1 MIQYLLARMFYH
13 CICIHWRWKKN
24 HAKQLAY
31 IPRNPLDHNFTRH
44 AYTTIQNVYLDGVG
58 PALAHRPRKL
68 PPPPQR
74 PSRPPLPPL
83 QLKRS
88 SSSPSSMAFSSSS
101 PADSFSNSSSS
112 SVSCFGGE
120 LSRPEIHEPEL

>member
-13 CICIHWRWKKN
+13 CICIHRRWKKN

-44 AYTTIQNVYLDGVG
+44 AYTTIQNVCLDGVG

-74 PSRPPLPPL
+74 PRPPLPPL

-88 SSSPSSMAFSSSS
+88 SSLPSSMAFSSSLS
-101 PADSFSNSSSS
+101 ADSFSNSSFS